1 MASSSRR
8 DDDDELVAMSPPSPS
23 SSSSSSVPSG
33 PRSSSSSPA
42 AATAALLASFLLLSS
57 PLVLP
62 PPADAA
68 VSSPSPSSSSST
80 ARTTKILSPD
90 TATSIDI
97 NLRSL
102 SSLTRKAVVNREKLT
117 SYLVDSLK
125 STKPILDLL
134 SEGDAP
140 VLVSPPK
147 DVRGAI
153 DRALTRGDATFV
165 INGDQVVDVRLESVP
180 GVIIVR
186 VINPSIPRLPFLG
199 DGTAALQ
206 FVDGVV
212 DAATPAG
219 LEKAASGARAVGDF
233 LTWGA
238 PRGAPIRY
246 GGSSLDVFMSSK
258 FGYGGTT
265 DLTNAEVVFL
275 SLAVGIGGAYASSYA
290 YYASLQKEAEREAG
304 DKKAKAAEAEAAKKK
319 KETETAARK
328 VGGGDGDGGGGD
340 DRKGA
345 TEEVVKTK
353 KNVAAAAE
361 TTAEAET
368 TTAAA
373 ETTTAA
379 SAEAAEIAA
388 ESTEAGNAKA
398 GGEVGAVAEADEGGG
413 GGGGGVVVVE
423 SADVADNS
431 KVRDDQTPTP
441 RSRKR
446 DAIMKNLFGRGI
458 K

>member
-1 MASSSRR
+1 VSSSSRR
-8 DDDDELVAMSPPSPS
+8 DDDDDDDDDDELVAMSPPPPSSS

-33 PRSSSSSPA
+33 PRSSSSSSSSPA

-68 VSSPSPSSSSST
+68 VSSPSSPPFSST
-80 ARTTKILSPD
+80 TTTATTKVLSTD

-117 SYLVDSLK
+117 SYLVESLQ
-125 STKPILDLL
+125 SIKPILDLL

-165 INGDQVVDVRLESVP
+165 INGEQVVDVRLESVP

-186 VINPSIPRLPFLG
+186 VINPNIPRLPFLG
-199 DGTAALQ
+199 DGTAALE

-212 DAATPAG
+212 GAAPAG
-219 LEKAASGARAVGDF
+219 LEKAAVGARAVGDF

-238 PRGAPIRY
+238 PRGAPVRY
-246 GGSSLDVFMSSK
+246 GGSSLDVFLSSK
-258 FGYGGTT
+258 FGGGTT

-290 YYASLQKEAEREAG
+290 YYVSLREEVEREAG
-304 DKKAKAAEAEAAKKK
+304 EKKAKAAEAAATAKKK
-319 KETETAARK
+319 KEEAAAAAAAKKVET
-328 VGGGDGDGGGGD
+328 
-340 DRKGA
+340 KGP
-345 TEEVVKTK
+345 
-353 KNVAAAAE
+353 VAAAAT
-361 TTAEAET
+361 TTAATTTTTAATTT

-373 ETTTAA
+373 TTMTTAAAA
-379 SAEAAEIAA
+379 SAEAAEMSA
-388 ESTEAGNAKA
+388 ESAEAGNAKA
-398 GGEVGAVAEADEGGG
+398 GGEAGAVSDA
-413 GGGGGVVVVE
+413 GGGGVGE
-423 SADVADNS
+423 SADVADDL
-431 KVRDDQTPTP
+431 KVGEDEAPPP
-441 RSRKR
+441 RLRKR
-446 DAIMKNLFGRGI
+446 DAIIKNLFGRG
-458 K
+458 KK